1 MGNKPAFI
9 TEEHSKYLNKL
20 YSSDLKDN
28 NDNDF
33 VQNLKKEHFKQK
45 SFNGNCLEDENE
57 IYSKSIEK
65 SKYGKFYKEER
76 QTPLITSYDEIDINQ
91 IINKREKKREVTSK
105 NKYRE
110 KNFSNTKKS
119 FKNEDFKMISFKKEI
134 PEEKK
139 KIFIKQQPFISRNK
153 NKTSTLLRIYNPDKI
168 DTFFNNNN
176 NNKSIGD
183 LSVKNKTDESSKDS
197 NIIENEGAFKIE
209 ELPVIKRSLSF
220 VDKRPVFSLRAA
232 YCYSQNTFSYKGR
245 KKNYDYE
252 YDNMFYNYF
261 KNKIYPINNNHLK
274 RRTKSLKIV
283 KGSSL
288 FLKIFEEFLLYNID
302 MITENDEET
311 KKKHI
316 RNLSVGDNF
325 DFMGTSNKNNE
336 TPSSDENQSSS
347 QQESSLIT
355 NEIVKSRNSNEIQ
368 KSDSCEFT
376 TKREFLQ
383 FDIDPDLNIQK
394 PQMFHSR
401 QSSLNRTTIKKELK
415 KLFENSRMS
424 DLIVRIN
431 SKMEKT
437 EEFSN
442 NQIFTKKQST
452 EKEFDQNSFKNSSES
467 SFDNKIYKKKFIQN
481 SFENE
486 KESKFNDDKLKSK
499 KKSSE
504 INIKSN
510 KYTNSTTSTSKF
522 ISKLRNHRDSS
533 DDCLS
538 NTSGHNHDDNV
549 VSESYETD
557 KIDSSSYLSKDV
569 MQNINNNHFKSNTQA
584 DVADYFIQK
593 KSLRMNNLEQSY
605 QIKKISSK
613 LWVKNNNSSTHNCII
628 IFDWDDTLFY
638 TSFLSQN
645 SLILDLYVE
654 NMPEQTSSIFKQIE
668 SVVYD
673 ILVTS
678 LAKGDTYIISNS
690 SKGWV
695 EYSCGKY
702 FPTITK
708 LLERICIISSR
719 SEYEEQYPKN
729 YKAWKIESFKD
740 LVKKYNT
747 NLVTNI
753 ISIGDSTYE
762 IEAAHVLGSSFK
774 ESYVKTIKFKA
785 NPTPKEMYKQLT
797 MLQSKFGEIYSLVK
811 NLNMKVE
818 KKDKT
823 KEQT

>member
-1 MGNKPAFI
+1 MGNKPTFI
-9 TEEHSKYLNKL
+9 NEDYSKYINN
-20 YSSDLKDN
+20 YFSSDLN
-28 NDNDF
+28 ASNDNEDF
-33 VQNLKKEHFKQK
+33 VQNLKKEHFRQN
-45 SFNGNCLEDENE
+45 SISYDQDE

-65 SKYGKFYKEER
+65 TKYAKVYKEER
-76 QTPLITSYDEIDINQ
+76 IRPLITSYDEIDINQ
-91 IINKREKKREVTSK
+91 IINKKDRKARLTSN
-105 NKYRE
+105 NKYRD
-110 KNFSNTKKS
+110 KNFSKTKKS
-119 FKNEDFKMISFKKEI
+119 FKNEDFKILSFKKEI

-139 KIFIKQQPFISRNK
+139 KIFIKEQPIMSRNK
-153 NKTSTLLRIYNPDKI
+153 NKTSTLLRIYNPEKI
-168 DTFFNNNN
+168 ESLM
-176 NNKSIGD
+176 NNKSFND
-183 LSVKNKTDESSKDS
+183 QNNKNKTDESSKDS
-197 NIIENEGAFKIE
+197 GIIENEYNTFK
-209 ELPVIKRSLSF
+209 VIDVLNVKRSKSF
-220 VDKRPVFSLRAA
+220 IDKRPIFSLRTA
-232 YCYSQNTFSYKGR
+232 YSYNQNTFSYKGR
-245 KKNYDYE
+245 KRYNVNE

-261 KNKIYPINNNHLK
+261 KNKVYPISNAHLK
-274 RRTKSLKIV
+274 RRNKSLKIA

-288 FLKIFEEFLLYNID
+288 FLKIFEEFLLYNIEL
-302 MITENDEET
+302 INETEEES

-325 DFMGTSNKNNE
+325 DYIGNSIKINE
-336 TPSSDENQSSS
+336 TPSEDNSSS
-347 QQESSLIT
+347 TPQDQDTTNLIN
-355 NEIVKSRNSNEIQ
+355 NEVGKSRNSNEIL
-368 KSDSCEFT
+368 KSDSCEYFG
-376 TKREFLQ
+376 KRENLN
-383 FDIDPDLNIQK
+383 FDIDPELNVSKQV
-394 PQMFHSR
+394 MFHSR
-401 QSSLNRTTIKKELK
+401 QSSLNRVTIKKELK

-442 NQIFTKKQST
+442 NQIFSKKQNS
-452 EKEFDQNSFKNSSES
+452 EMEYDQHDLKNSSES
-467 SFDNKIYKKKFIQN
+467 SFDNKIYKKKLIQN
-481 SFENE
+481 SNE
-486 KESKFNDDKLKSK
+486 KDSLKIDKKVKSK
-499 KKSSE
+499 KCIE
-504 INIKSN
+504 INEKSN
-510 KYTNSTTSTSKF
+510 KYTNSTLSNSKF
-522 ISKLRNHRDSS
+522 ITKLRNHRDSS
-533 DDCLS
+533 DEIS
-538 NTSGHNHDDNV
+538 NISGQNQEDNV
-549 VSESYETD
+549 ISESYETD
-557 KIDSSSYLSKDV
+557 KIDSSSYLSKD
-569 MQNINNNHFKSNTQA
+569 MIQNKDNHFKSNTEA
-584 DVADYFIQK
+584 DLADYFIQK
-593 KSLRMNNLEQSY
+593 KSIRMNNLEKNY

-645 SLILDLYVE
+645 SIILDLYVE

-695 EYSCGKY
+695 EYSCAKY
-702 FPTITK
+702 FPTITQ
-708 LLERICIISSR
+708 LLNRITIISSR

-729 YKAWKIESFKD
+729 YKVWKIETFKD
-740 LVKKYNT
+740 LVKRYNT

-762 IEAAHVLGSSFK
+762 IEAAHILGSNFK

-818 KKDKT
+818 KKEKT
-823 KEQT
+823 KEQI